1 MRNTAN
7 LFCALL
13 IWGATVVGLPAFA
26 QDERTDWLEVE
37 VGKSIVLEMPRTPT
51 TIAMTDP
58 NIINLQPLTTANKIQ
73 IQGLSIGTTDL
84 IVEFGANNPPMIY
97 EVSVN
102 QDLSD
107 LIRRIDSIVEGEPPR
122 VYPLESRIV
131 LEGTVDDLDTL
142 EQVALVAQIY
152 DPEFV
157 NLMQVR
163 GDHQVQLEVV
173 FAEISRSAT
182 RQLGLNAV
190 WGDEK
195 TWLGLIGPQASTI
208 SVQNPGLNVG
218 TNGGMMFG
226 PGGTYGV
233 HGWLGTIDLLAMLNI
248 VEEYSLGKILAQP
261 TLVSLSGQS
270 STFLAGGEVP
280 LVQSQALGQSMT
292 TFKPYGINLAFTPT
306 VLAGN
311 VIDILMSLEISEV
324 DYGSTVRTG
333 GGETPGFF
341 TRKGSHHLR
350 IESGMTFAVAG
361 LIEESTS
368 FARSSI
374 PGLGSLPLVGA
385 LFRNVKHLRDE
396 REVIVF
402 ITPRLVRPLAPGEVP
417 AVPGSTE
424 NNNPSDFE
432 LFLLG
437 TSSRPGSRTASPTGA
452 IGLQR

>member
-1 MRNTAN
+1 
-7 LFCALL
+7 
-13 IWGATVVGLPAFA
+13 
-26 QDERTDWLEVE
+26 
-37 VGKSIVLEMPRTPT
+37 
-51 TIAMTDP
+51 
-58 NIINLQPLTTANKIQ
+58 
-73 IQGLSIGTTDL
+73 
-84 IVEFGANNPPMIY
+84 
-97 EVSVN
+97 
-102 QDLSD
+102 
-107 LIRRIDSIVEGEPPR
+107 
-122 VYPLESRIV
+122 
-131 LEGTVDDLDTL
+131 
-142 EQVALVAQIY
+142 
-152 DPEFV
+152 
-157 NLMQVR
+157 
-163 GDHQVQLEVV
+163 
-173 FAEISRSAT
+173 
-182 RQLGLNAV
+182 
-190 WGDEK
+190 
-195 TWLGLIGPQASTI
+195 
-208 SVQNPGLNVG
+208 
-218 TNGGMMFG
+218 MMFG